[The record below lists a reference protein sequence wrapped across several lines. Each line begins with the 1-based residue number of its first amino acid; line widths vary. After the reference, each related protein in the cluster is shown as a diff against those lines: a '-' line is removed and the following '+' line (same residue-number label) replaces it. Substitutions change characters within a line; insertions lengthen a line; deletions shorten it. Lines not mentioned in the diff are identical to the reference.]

1 MLVLLY
7 PELLKAS
14 EPALPPHGRFRPPR
28 RNHPPPGRL
37 RRRAARALA
46 VTASRLDRESARRA
60 VV

>member
-1 MLVLLY
+1 MLILLY

-14 EPALPPHGRFRPPR
+14 EPATPDPGRYRRPR

-37 RRRAARALA
+37 RRRAARTLA

>member
-7 PELLKAS
+7 PELMKAS
-14 EPALPPHGRFRPPR
+14 EPAQPKYPPPRRPR

-37 RRRAARALA
+37 RSRTARALA
-46 VTASRLDRESARRA
+46 VAASRLDRETARRA

>member
-7 PELLKAS
+7 PELMKAS
-14 EPALPPHGRFRPPR
+14 EPAQPKYPRPRPPR

-37 RRRAARALA
+37 RTRTARALA
-46 VTASRLDRESARRA
+46 VTASRLDRETARRA